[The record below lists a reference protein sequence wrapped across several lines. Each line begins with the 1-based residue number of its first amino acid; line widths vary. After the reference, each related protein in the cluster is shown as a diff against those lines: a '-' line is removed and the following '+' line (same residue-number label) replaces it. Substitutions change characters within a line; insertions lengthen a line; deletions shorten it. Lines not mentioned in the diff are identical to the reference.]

1 MWTYGFTPMKA
12 FQATA
17 WAVLEFG
24 RADLGHAARTKRA
37 VRVGAALVQ
46 NPSSSIPRFVENA
59 HQAKGVYR
67 LLSNPQVKHNDI
79 LSGHIDRTTERCLG
93 RSAVLVIQDTTTLS
107 YTEHPSVRGLGPV
120 NDSAR
125 ARGFLAHTALA
136 VSVDDHEVLG
146 VLDQHVWVRAERKVT
161 EGESCVARKKRRR
174 ESEHWAAAQRRVG
187 KLFQGVEKRPR
198 IIAVFDREGD
208 IFEAFEAL
216 DQLGHSFIIRATH
229 NRLVDSEGEGR
240 EYSLDSVGQ
249 APVVAHRT
257 VDVPARPGRAARV
270 AQMDV
275 RATSLAIRP
284 PRNRG
289 RHGDSI
295 RLNIVAAIES
305 QPPEGVEPLVWYL
318 VTREPIETAA
328 DVLAVVRGY
337 EARWIIEELH
347 MGMKTGCSTEQ
358 RQLNTV
364 QALQN
369 FLAFATVVA
378 WQMLCLRD
386 AARRPEPVRADKVL
400 TPLQMTVLCGLRPRL
415 KADCLAGEALRA
427 IAVMGGFMGRK
438 GDGNPGWRTL
448 WAGFE
453 KLLMAEKGFLVARE
467 RFG

>member
-1 MWTYGFTPMKA
+1 MKA

-120 NDSAR
+120 NDSAE
-125 ARGFLAHTALA
+125 ARGFLAHTAIA
-136 VSVDDHEVLG
+136 VSVENHDVLG
-146 VLDQHVWVRAERKVT
+146 VLDQHAWVRGERKVT
-161 EGESCVARKKRRR
+161 EGESGKARKKRRR
-174 ESEHWAAAQRRVG
+174 ESEHWAAGQHRVG
-187 KLFQGVEKRPR
+187 KLFRNMEKRPR

-216 DQLGHSFIIRATH
+216 DELGHSFIIRAAR
-229 NRLVDSEGEGR
+229 NRLVESEGEDKQ
-240 EYSLDSVGQ
+240 YSLDCVGQ
-249 APVVAHRT
+249 APVVARRE
-257 VDVPARPGRAARV
+257 VDVPARAGRAARV
-270 AQMDV
+270 AQLEI
-275 RATSLAIRP
+275 RAKSLTICP

-358 RQLNTV
+358 RQLETV
-364 QALQN
+364 HALRN

-386 AARRPEPVRADKVL
+386 AARRPEPVRADQVL
-400 TPLQMTVLCGLRPRL
+400 TPLLMTVLCGLRPRL

>member
-1 MWTYGFTPMKA
+1 MTYTGGFRRCAGEKIALRSAWVYGLAPMKA

-24 RADLGHAARTKRA
+24 RADLGHGARTKRA

-46 NPSSSIPRFVENA
+46 NPSSSIPRVAENA

-67 LLSNPQVKHNDI
+67 LLSNPQVKHDDI
-79 LSGHIDRTTERCLG
+79 LSGHIDRTVERCLG

-107 YTEHPSVRGLGPV
+107 YTEHRGTRGLGPV

-125 ARGFLAHTALA
+125 H
-136 VSVDDHEVLG
+136 HEVLG
-146 VLDQHVWVRAERKVT
+146 VLDRHVWVRAERKVT
-161 EGESCVARKKRRR
+161 QGESCEARKKRKR
-174 ESEHWAAAQRRVG
+174 ESEHWAAAQHRVG

-198 IIAVFDREGD
+198 VIATFDREGD

-216 DQLGHSFIIRATH
+216 GQLRHSFIIRATH

-249 APVVAHRT
+249 APVVAHRA

-270 AQMDV
+270 ALMDV

-289 RHGDSI
+289 RRGDSI
-295 RLNIVAAIES
+295 RINIVAAIES

-318 VTREPIETAA
+318 VTREPIETEA

-358 RQLNTV
+358 RQLETV
-364 QALQN
+364 HALQN

-386 AARRPEPVRADKVL
+386 ADRRPEPVRADQVL
-400 TPLQMTVLCGLRPRL
+400 TPLQMTVLCGPAPTAQSRLSRRRSAPR
-415 KADCLAGEALRA
+415 DRRD
-427 IAVMGGFMGRK
+427 GRLHGAK
-438 GDGNPGWRTL
+438 R
-448 WAGFE
+448 
-453 KLLMAEKGFLVARE
+453 
-467 RFG
+467 